1 MREGKMKKCL
11 YAVPLVLLLG
21 FTFACQSKGPATLS
35 NADQA
40 AIKKTADEGIA
51 FMGSPTKDWSM
62 IGKFYAED
70 AAAFLPNAP
79 ALKGREAILALLQA
93 FPPIL
98 DYKQTRLEFEGFGNF
113 AYDLEEWSITTKLS
127 GTATSTDTGRLVWI
141 WRKQADGSWK
151 VWREMSSSDV
161 AAPKIVGMPAPEA
174 AIRQADEARAK
185 AVASKSVEATCAF
198 YDPEALTAGIMT
210 PARGL
215 DTVRRMWVESFAQK
229 GFSLAWKVEKIVIN
243 ESETI
248 AYSSGTWKMAV
259 PNETGPYLAVWR
271 KQPDGQWKVLID
283 TAWYSGPQNKK

>member
-1 MREGKMKKCL
+1 MKKCL

-51 FMGSPTKDWSM
+51 MLGSPTKDWSV
-62 IGKFYAED
+62 IGKVYAED
-70 AAAFLPNAP
+70 AVAFLPNAP

-93 FPPIL
+93 FLPIL
-98 DYKQTRLEFEGFGNF
+98 DYKQTRLEFEGIGNF

-151 VWREMSSSDV
+151 VWREMSSSDS
-161 AAPKIVGMPAPEA
+161 AAPKNAGMPTPEA
-174 AIRQADEARAK
+174 AIRQADEAWAK

-215 DTVRRMWVESFAQK
+215 DGIRKMWVEGFAQK
-229 GFSLAWKVEKIVIN
+229 GFSLAWKAERIVIT
-243 ESETI
+243 ESETM
-248 AYSSGTWKMAV
+248 AYSSGTWRMAG
-259 PNETGPYLAVWR
+259 PDATGPYLAVWR

-283 TAWYSGPQNKK
+283 AAWYSGPQNKK